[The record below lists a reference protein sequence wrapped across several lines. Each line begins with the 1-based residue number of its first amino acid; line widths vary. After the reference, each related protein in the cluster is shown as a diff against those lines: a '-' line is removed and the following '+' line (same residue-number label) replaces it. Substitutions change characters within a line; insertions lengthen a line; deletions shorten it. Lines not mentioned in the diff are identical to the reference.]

1 MRAVAAGA
9 ALPITVYQSQRSS
22 GAPSPIT
29 MRPNIHCMSRQLTPA
44 MRVQWRQARHS
55 LSMVISHSAARR
67 SLTFTVPGDRSRN
80 TPATLELDKSGP
92 LHDEDLALLAHV
104 MMLANNLQPGP
115 LSSLERLL
123 TGAPLAGALPHEKHS
138 GMVSFSSSGD
148 DFFFLFHLLLCS

>member
-1 MRAVAAGA
+1 M
-9 ALPITVYQSQRSS
+9 P
-22 GAPSPIT
+22 
-29 MRPNIHCMSRQLTPA
+29 PNIPCILRQLTPA

-80 TPATLELDKSGP
+80 TPATLELDKNGP

-123 TGAPLAGALPHEKHS
+123 TGAPLAGALPNARKYS
-138 GMVSFSSSGD
+138 VMVSFSSSGD
-148 DFFFLFHLLLCS
+148 DFFLFHLPLSSSQFIFSY